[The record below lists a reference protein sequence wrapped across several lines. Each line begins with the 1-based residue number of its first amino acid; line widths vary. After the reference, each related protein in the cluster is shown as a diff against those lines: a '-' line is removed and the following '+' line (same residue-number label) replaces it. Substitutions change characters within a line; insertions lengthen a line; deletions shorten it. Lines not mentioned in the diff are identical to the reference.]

1 MGRPLIGIITD
12 IKGEYLR
19 LKHYYSDAII
29 KAGGVPLLIPI
40 SDNTFPAESINGL
53 LIPGG
58 DDLDPFYYN
67 ETLMPHVKT
76 VSRRRSDFELSLLK
90 KVMSLR
96 KPILGICYGMQL
108 INVAFG
114 GSLYQDINPIRKKV
128 PPFRRGKKHI
138 VRAGSKAPPKLS
150 NGVESQV
157 RVEINHRK
165 GYHTVVIT
173 ENRFLKKGK
182 FSVNSTHHQAV
193 KELGDS
199 LIAFAYSTDNLVEAF
214 YMKDYPFLVGVQWH
228 PERLSDNE
236 LSLNL
241 LKSFVKASDDG
252 K

>member
-1 MGRPLIGIITD
+1 MRTKRDKIIMGRPLIGITTD
-12 IKGEYLR
+12 IKGKYLR

-40 SDNTFPAESINGL
+40 SDNTFPAEIVNGL

-58 DDLDPFYYN
+58 DDLDPLYYN
-67 ETLMPHVKT
+67 ETLIPQVKA
-76 VSRRRSDFELSLLK
+76 VSRRRSNFELSLLK
-90 KVMSLR
+90 KVVGLR

-114 GSLYQDINPIRKKV
+114 GSLYQDVDPVRK
-128 PPFRRGKKHI
+128 
-138 VRAGSKAPPKLS
+138 KAPPKLS
-150 NGVESQV
+150 NGVELQV
-157 RVEINHRK
+157 RIEINHRT
-165 GYHTVVIT
+165 GYHTIVIT

-193 KELGDS
+193 KELSDS
-199 LIAFAYSTDNLVEAF
+199 LVAFAYSPDNLVEAF

-241 LKSFVKASDDG
+241 LKSFVEASSDS

>member
-1 MGRPLIGIITD
+1 MRTKRDKIIMGRPLIGITTD

-19 LKHYYSDAII
+19 LKRYYSDAII
-29 KAGGVPLLIPI
+29 KAGGVPLLIPPAG
-40 SDNTFPAESINGL
+40 NTAYAESINGL

-67 ETLMPHVKT
+67 ETLIPQVKP

-90 KVMSLR
+90 KVAGLR

-114 GSLYQDINPIRKKV
+114 GSLYQDVDPVRK
-128 PPFRRGKKHI
+128 
-138 VRAGSKAPPKLS
+138 KAPPKLS
-150 NGVESQV
+150 NGVELQV
-157 RVEINHRK
+157 RVEINHRT
-165 GYHTVVIT
+165 GYHTIVIT

-199 LIAFAYSTDNLVEAF
+199 LAAFAYSPDNLVEAF

-241 LKSFVKASDDG
+241 LKSFVEASAAS